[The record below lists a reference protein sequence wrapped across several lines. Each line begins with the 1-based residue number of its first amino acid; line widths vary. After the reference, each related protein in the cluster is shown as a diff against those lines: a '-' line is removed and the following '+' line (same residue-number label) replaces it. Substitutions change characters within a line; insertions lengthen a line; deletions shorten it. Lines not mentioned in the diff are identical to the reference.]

1 MNTNKIKSQI
11 IWYYLVAGRSSSYD
25 VIDEIWRY
33 NCSDNKYMY
42 AHYTY
47 IYDCLAS
54 KQRRFLSWKCNAK
67 LSCKCLYW

>member
-33 NCSDNKYMY
+33 NC
-42 AHYTY
+42 
-47 IYDCLAS
+47 
-54 KQRRFLSWKCNAK
+54 
-67 LSCKCLYW
+67 

>member
-1 MNTNKIKSQI
+1 MNTNKIKSQN
-11 IWYYLVAGRSSSYD
+11 IWYCLVAGRSSSYG

-47 IYDCLAS
+47 IYDCLGS
-54 KQRRFLSWKCNAK
+54 KQRRFLRKCNAK